1 MPLSGAE
8 NLKKRIDL
16 LKSGTKISTNIKN
29 NDNTSANYRG
39 GRKKTMKSVLNSNSN
54 TTTSNKTKS
63 SLVKKILNLNKNN
76 QKDL

>member
-16 LKSGTKISTNIKN
+16 LKSGAKILTNIKN

-39 GRKKTMKSVLNSNSN
+39 SRKRIMKSVLNSNSN
-54 TTTSNKTKS
+54 TATSNKAKS
-63 SLVKKILNLNKNN
+63 SLVKKILNLN